1 MNTNLSVVIKMN
13 NMILIGLIFVI
24 IIIILFLLLLSA
36 LQEINNVCAKKNP
49 KDPSCPCTGNSAECC
64 NTENCIPINNCLK

>member
-36 LQEINNVCAKKNP
+36 LQEINNVCAKK
-49 KDPSCPCTGNSAECC
+49 
-64 NTENCIPINNCLK
+64 ILKILHVHVLEIQLNVAILKIVYQ